1 MPRKRVKK
9 ADRNSPEWW
18 EQRLAKEGLSMEAG
32 TSRRLTFVGGT
43 QSLEKMSDS
52 QQAGTLER
60 GGKEITHNPKTF

>member
-9 ADRNSPEWW
+9 ADRNSPEYW
-18 EQRLAKEGLSMEAG
+18 EKRLAKEGFSMEAG

-52 QQAGTLER
+52 QQAGTLEH
-60 GGKEITHNPKTF
+60 GGKEVTHKA

>member
-1 MPRKRVKK
+1 VKK

-52 QQAGTLER
+52 QQAGTLEH
-60 GGKEITHNPKTF
+60 GGKEVTHKA